1 MRRLVQEQDVHTP
14 IRCGDVTMSE
24 SDERVL
30 AVPGDCS
37 GVRWLLSMK
46 DRLRELAST
55 STRCFSDS

>member
-1 MRRLVQEQDVHTP
+1 
-14 IRCGDVTMSE
+14 MSE